1 MSKSEDK
8 TRFNT
13 SAKPNWCPGCG
24 NFGIHTALKKALLK
38 LELEPHQVILTSGIG
53 CSSKIPHWANVYGLH
68 GLHGRTLPL
77 AAGIKLANSD
87 LTVIAEGGDGDAFS
101 EGMGHFV
108 HACRRNINFTYIVH
122 NNGVFALTTGQTST
136 TGKQGFISSS
146 TPSGSIE
153 MPFSPAALAI
163 ASGATFVAVGYSGD
177 TMQLSDMIAKGIEHR
192 GFSLINIM
200 QICVSFNPK
209 RNYKWYKERI
219 YKLESENHES
229 TDREKALNVALAL
242 NEDRLPTGVFY
253 QRKQAV
259 YEDSL
264 PQIKELPLVKHD
276 IGSIGIDGLMADFV

>member
-1 MSKSEDK
+1 MSKNDDK

-24 NFGIHTALKKALLK
+24 NYGIQTALKKALLK
-38 LELEPHQVILTSGIG
+38 SELEPHQVVLVSGIG
-53 CSSKIPHWANVYGLH
+53 CSSKIPHWVNVYGLH
-68 GLHGRTLPL
+68 GLHGRSLPL

-87 LTVIAEGGDGDAFS
+87 LTVIAEGGDGDGFS
-101 EGMGHFV
+101 EGIGHFI
-108 HACRRNINFTYIVH
+108 HACRRNINLTYIVH

-153 MPFSPAALAI
+153 IPFSPTALAI
-163 ASGATFVAVGYSGD
+163 TSGATFVAVGYSGD
-177 TMQLSDMIAKGIEHR
+177 TMQLSDLIVEGIKHS

-200 QICVSFNPK
+200 QVCVSFNPEK
-209 RNYKWYKERI
+209 SYKWYKERV
-219 YKLESENHES
+219 YKLESENYKS
-229 TDREKALNVALAL
+229 TDRNKALNLAL
-242 NEDRLPTGVFY
+242 THDEDRLPTGILY
-253 QRKQAV
+253 QHKQAV

-276 IGSIGIDGLMADFV
+276 IDSIDIKGLMADFV